1 MSQTTTTQGEYTRDP
16 HDRDPYRRKV
26 QQTSSDRVE
35 RKRPRIPPQRRHR
48 MPPQR
53 RRIIP
58 FNRHPLVIISALW
71 TLIGVFLAGL
81 MFHHLA
87 FFVIISGAVAIVLL
101 VIYPPRCSYC
111 GAYIFRGI
119 HVCANQPPVPKPVSG
134 SATVEVGR
142 SQREMM
148 LHRWYVRIIQ
158 FLIVVNGILF
168 FALLSYLATIIT
180 S

>member
-1 MSQTTTTQGEYTRDP
+1 VSALSQTTTEQGELTRDP
-16 HDRDPYRRKV
+16 DDRDPYRRKV
-26 QQTSSDRVE
+26 QQTGSDGTE
-35 RKRPRIPPQRRHR
+35 RPRSRI
-48 MPPQR
+48 PPQR

-58 FNRHPLVIISALW
+58 FNRYPLVAISALW

-81 MFHHLA
+81 MLHRLA
-87 FFVIISGAVAIVLL
+87 FVLMISGIVAVVLV
-101 VIYPPRCSYC
+101 VIHPIRCSRC

-119 HVCANQPPVPKPVSG
+119 HVCADQPPMPKPVSV
-134 SATVEVGR
+134 SATVEVGH

-158 FLIVVNGILF
+158 LLIVVNGILF
-168 FALLSYLATIIT
+168 FVLIGYLVTRIT

>member
-1 MSQTTTTQGEYTRDP
+1 MSALSQTTTKQGELTRDP
-16 HDRDPYRRKV
+16 DDRDPDRCKV
-26 QQTSSDRVE
+26 QHTGSNGT
-35 RKRPRIPPQRRHR
+35 KRPRPRIS
-48 MPPQR
+48 PQR

-58 FNRHPLVIISALW
+58 LNRHPLVIISALW

-81 MFHHLA
+81 MLHHLA
-87 FFVIISGAVAIVLL
+87 FVVIISGVVAVVLFVL
-101 VIYPPRCSYC
+101 YPPRCSRC

-119 HVCANQPPVPKPVSG
+119 HVCADQPPMPKPVSV

-148 LHRWYVRIIQ
+148 LHRWYIRIIQ
-158 FLIVVNGILF
+158 LLIVVNGILF
-168 FALLSYLATIIT
+168 VALLGYLVTIIT